1 MSKKNFKV
9 ENVAKTNNVD
19 AIIDQ
24 IVKRNEPTSED
35 IRMAIEMYNEKA
47 KKEKAEQIVLQLSR
61 YQEYERFLVED
72 LRMIR
77 EMEKQMKAIII
88 EFNNNREEFLKSGD
102 LSKICD
108 FSNYVSTKCQQIVKN
123 FDEKFSWQFIFD

>member
-88 EFNNNREEFLKSGD
+88 EFNNNREEFFKTGD
-102 LSKICD
+102 VSKIHD

>member
-77 EMEKQMKAIII
+77 EMEKQMKTIIV
-88 EFNNNREEFLKSGD
+88 EFNNNREEFLKTGD
-102 LSKICD
+102 VSKLRD
-108 FSNYVSTKCQQIVKN
+108 FSNYVSTRCQRITEN
-123 FDEKFSWQFIFD
+123 FNEKFSW

>member
-19 AIIDQ
+19 VIIDQ

-35 IRMAIEMYNEKA
+35 IRMAIEMYNEKV
-47 KKEKAEQIVLQLSR
+47 KKEKAEQIVFQLSR
-61 YQEYERFLVED
+61 YQEYERLLVED

-77 EMEKQMKAIII
+77 EMEKQMKAIIV
-88 EFNNNREEFLKSGD
+88 EFNNNREEFLKTGD
-102 LSKICD
+102 VSKIHD
-108 FSNYVSTKCQQIVKN
+108 FSNYISIKCQQIVKN
-123 FDEKFSWQFIFD
+123 FNEKFDW

>member
-19 AIIDQ
+19 VIIDQ

-35 IRMAIEMYNEKA
+35 IRMAIEMYNERV
-47 KKEKAEQIVLQLSR
+47 KKEKAEQIVFQLSR

-77 EMEKQMKAIII
+77 EMEKQMKAIIV
-88 EFNNNREEFLKSGD
+88 EFNNNREEFLKTGD
-102 LSKICD
+102 ISKIRD
-108 FSNYVSTKCQQIVKN
+108 FSNFVSTKCQQIVKN

>member
-19 AIIDQ
+19 VIIDQ

-47 KKEKAEQIVLQLSR
+47 KKEKAEQIVLQLGK
-61 YQEYERFLVED
+61 YQEYEQNLVEN
-72 LRMIR
+72 LRVIR
-77 EMEKQMKAIII
+77 EMEKQMKTVIV
-88 EFNNNREEFLKSGD
+88 EFNNNREEFLKTGD
-102 LSKICD
+102 ISKIRNLD
-108 FSNYVSTKCQQIVKN
+108 NYLSTKCHEISKN
-123 FDEKFSWQFIFD
+123 FNEKFAW

>member
-9 ENVAKTNNVD
+9 ENVVKTNNVD
-19 AIIDQ
+19 VIIDQ

-61 YQEYERFLVED
+61 YQEYERFLIED
-72 LRMIR
+72 LRLIR
-77 EMEKQMKAIII
+77 EMEKQMKAIIV
-88 EFNNNREEFLKSGD
+88 EFNNNREEFLKTGD
-102 LSKICD
+102 LSKIRD

-123 FDEKFSWQFIFD
+123 FNEKFSW

>member
-19 AIIDQ
+19 VIIDQ

-47 KKEKAEQIVLQLSR
+47 KKEKAEQIVLQLGK
-61 YQEYERFLVED
+61 YQEYEQNLVEN
-72 LRMIR
+72 LRLIR
-77 EMEKQMKAIII
+77 EIEKQMKTVIV
-88 EFNNNREEFLKSGD
+88 EFNNNREEFLKTGD
-102 LSKICD
+102 ISKFRD
-108 FSNYVSTKCQQIVKN
+108 LANHLSTKCHEISKN
-123 FDEKFSWQFIFD
+123 FNEKFAW